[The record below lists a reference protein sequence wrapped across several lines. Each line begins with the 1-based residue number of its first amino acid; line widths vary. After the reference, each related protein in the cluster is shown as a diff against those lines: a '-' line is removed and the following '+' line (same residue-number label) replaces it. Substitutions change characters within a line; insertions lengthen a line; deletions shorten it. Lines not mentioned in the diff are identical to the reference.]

1 MAGNRLSIV
10 ACSDICHVSAN
21 TFIDSVT
28 GLSNVLNAA
37 FFAVDQINC
46 AFCLAVIASI
56 DRECFFCVMTGE
68 FRSFL
73 HEFTYDTW
81 AIAGPGAS
89 RDSFWVYV
97 CFYQNLSEVGTA
109 FLYKNKVSS

>member
-1 MAGNRLSIV
+1 M
-10 ACSDICHVSAN
+10 SAY

-81 AIAGPGAS
+81 ANCRA
-89 RDSFWVYV
+89 R
-97 CFYQNLSEVGTA
+97 CLSGFVLGLCL
-109 FLYKNKVSS
+109 FLPEFV